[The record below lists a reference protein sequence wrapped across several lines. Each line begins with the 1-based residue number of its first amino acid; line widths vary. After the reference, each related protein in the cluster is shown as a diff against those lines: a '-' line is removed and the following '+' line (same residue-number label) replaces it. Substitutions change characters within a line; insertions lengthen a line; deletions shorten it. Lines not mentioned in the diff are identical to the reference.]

1 MRPIFLVL
9 TAIILS
15 FSSCATKQ
23 GEFSEAQRLEEIA
36 SRVTIVRDS
45 FGVPHIYGESDA
57 DAIFGMLYA
66 QCEDDF
72 NRVEQNYIWAT
83 GRLAEV
89 EGESAIYSDLRANMF
104 MTQDEAEQMYENSP
118 EEVKQ
123 WCQAFADGVNYY
135 LMTLSIS
142 L

>member
-9 TAIILS
+9 TATILS
-15 FSSCATKQ
+15 FSSCTSKQ
-23 GEFSEAQRLEEIA
+23 GEFSEAQRLDEIA

-89 EGESAIYSDLRANMF
+89 EGESAI
-104 MTQDEAEQMYENSP
+104 
-118 EEVKQ
+118 
-123 WCQAFADGVNYY
+123 
-135 LMTLSIS
+135 
-142 L
+142 